1 MKTKIKN
8 FFYKMRFHF
17 FFEDF
22 PNASSTHADARRT
35 AECRCST
42 PPRRREREP
51 DARRCDR

>member
-8 FFYKMRFHF
+8 VFYKMRFHF